1 MAWPCITRACCIARF
16 WNQLDKGDIAVPLV
30 FTKYSEVTDSSQQQ
44 HVYLQLTQPRP
55 SSATIERQSSGVDA
69 DHGGQHTGPTKD
81 LSQPPGDDKG
91 ATGSVMQQDY
101 RAWHVKPEPSCKP
114 KSEYHPSETPFQN
127 KTQYQKDYRAWP
139 IPRRGDHPWIP
150 KPSQGL
156 TAPTASSAAKIK
168 KVTVTQ
174 PEKRP
179 VEPPKVDT
187 TEPVVAKVKT
197 PVHSTSAPD
206 MVTAPGET
214 IVKKGRAAA
223 GLPSIEGLRGRDA
236 TDIFNRQI
244 KQDGTGTS
252 YRNEFKPWTDLKPV
266 KPIKAKSQ
274 YKPPEERVIHETSYN
289 ATYKGEANQP
299 APGDNKLTERRRIRS
314 LYSEPHKESQK
325 VEKPSVQTSKPKKT
339 STSHKPVK
347 KAKDKQTAA
356 GRASKKK
363 GTETTTTPTKPEDK
377 EKSKEMNNKLAEAKE
392 NQMKPSQD
400 PNQEPHNSG
409 QDLESVK

>member
-1 MAWPCITRACCIARF
+1 MAWPCVTRACCIARF
-16 WNQLDKGDIAVPLV
+16 GNQQDKGDIAVPLMYS
-30 FTKYSEVTDSSQQQ
+30 KYSEVTDGAQQQ
-44 HVYLQLTQPRP
+44 NAHLHQPQPRP
-55 SSATIERQSSGVDA
+55 GSAAIETNPSPL
-69 DHGGQHTGPTKD
+69 HTYYGGQNRLSRD
-81 LSQPPGDDKG
+81 LSSTK
-91 ATGSVMQQDY
+91 GSVTQQDY
-101 RAWHVKPEPSCKP
+101 KPWKSTPEPSCKP
-114 KSEYHPSETPFQN
+114 RSEYLPSEAPLERE
-127 KTQYQKDYRAWP
+127 TQYKKDFRSWP
-139 IPRRGDHPWIP
+139 IPRQGDHPWIP
-150 KPSQGL
+150 KPIPGPVAQVTTPDDKRRKEVL
-156 TAPTASSAAKIK
+156 TSIP
-168 KVTVTQ
+168 
-174 PEKRP
+174 PP
-179 VEPPKVDT
+179 VERKIVNTEQVDSS
-187 TEPVVAKVKT
+187 EQKMKVKAPVAFNVTSEILVAVVEEKQTREKFLAKDT
-197 PVHSTSAPD
+197 PKSR
-206 MVTAPGET
+206 ET
-214 IVKKGRAAA
+214 VASLQNQIT
-223 GLPSIEGLRGRDA
+223 EERGA
-236 TDIFNRQI
+236 
-244 KQDGTGTS
+244 GTS

-392 NQMKPSQD
+392 
-400 PNQEPHNSG
+400 
-409 QDLESVK
+409 